1 MRLLSFSS
9 RILGFGAA
17 SILALSAC
25 AKKDAAAEAAK
36 PVTEQSQTAQSQ
48 AAQTPQYKA
57 FGDSVQSTS
66 APLQLGEAMNT
77 PNPQKVVRVQA
88 KVVEVCQ
95 KKGCWMTLTDGSKT
109 MRITFKDYGFFMP
122 KDIAGKTIIA
132 EGIVAEDVLAEKD
145 ARHYAEDAGKSK
157 EEIAKIKGDQKTV
170 SMVAQSV
177 FLLM

>member
-1 MRLLSFSS
+1 MRISLIPSLL
-9 RILGFGAA
+9 IAFGVTM
-17 SILALSAC
+17 SAC
-25 AKKDAAAEAAK
+25 AKKADVSAETAKPAPEQTAAK
-36 PVTEQSQTAQSQ
+36 A
-48 AAQTPQYKA
+48 PQYKA

-66 APLQLGEAMNT
+66 QPLQLAEVFKA
-77 PNPQKVVRVQA
+77 PNPQKLVRVQA

-95 KKGCWMTLTDGSKT
+95 KKGCWMMLSDGAVM

-157 EEIAKIKGDQKTV
+157 EEIEKIKGDQKTV

-177 FLLM
+177 FLPLSN

>member
-1 MRLLSFSS
+1 MRLFSFSG
-9 RILGFGAA
+9 RTLGFVVA
-17 SILALSAC
+17 SLLAVSAC
-25 AKKDAAAEAAK
+25 TKKDASAEAPKPAAE
-36 PVTEQSQTAQSQ
+36 QNQ
-48 AAQTPQYKA
+48 AAQAQTTQAPQYKA
-57 FGDSVQSTS
+57 FGDSVQSAST
-66 APLQLGEAMNT
+66 PLQLSEAMNT
-77 PNPQKVVRVQA
+77 PNPQKTVRVQA

-122 KDIAGKTIIA
+122 KDIAGRTIIA
-132 EGIVAEDVLAEKD
+132 EGIVVEDVLSEKD

>member
-1 MRLLSFSS
+1 MRSLT
-9 RILGFGAA
+9 A
-17 SILALSAC
+17 LALTASCFLVLTAC
-25 AKKDAAAEAAK
+25 AKKNDAAADAAK
-36 PVTEQSQTAQSQ
+36 PSSEQSQ
-48 AAQTPQYKA
+48 AAASTQQAPQYKS

-66 APLQLGEAMNT
+66 SPLQISDAMKS
-77 PNPQKVVRVQA
+77 PSKDKLVRIQA

-95 KKGCWMTLTDGSKT
+95 KKGCWMMLTDGSNT

-132 EGIVAEDVLAEKD
+132 EGIVAEDVLSEKD

-177 FLLM
+177 FLML